1 MYATNQMLLRC
12 ISVMQSDLG
21 PLRIK
26 TIKVT
31 TDFYNFLSVI
41 HKDNKF
47 IYENNQGNIL
57 SYLMGIPIVV
67 DDTVD
72 GYYAVEFF

>member
-1 MYATNQMLLRC
+1 MYATYLMLLHC
-12 ISVMQSDLG
+12 ISVIQSDLG
-21 PLRIK
+21 PLHIK

-31 TDFYNFLSVI
+31 TDFYNFLSAI
-41 HKDNKF
+41 HKNNEF

-67 DDTVD
+67 DDTVKE
-72 GYYAVEFF
+72 YYEVEL